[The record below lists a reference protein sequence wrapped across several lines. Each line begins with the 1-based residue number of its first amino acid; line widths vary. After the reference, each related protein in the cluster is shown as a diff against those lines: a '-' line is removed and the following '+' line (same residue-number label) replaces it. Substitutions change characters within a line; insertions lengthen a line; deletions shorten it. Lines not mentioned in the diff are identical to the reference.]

1 MPIIT
6 GAPITPPEVTFNIDT
21 GTLHIGDHELT
32 GIATTVMLNDT
43 TWHITE
49 PLQERI
55 SELEDEVRELR
66 QLRSIFTAD
75 FARELVKRC
84 ERFVDNQELTGMTDE
99 EFEAEIGNLLLFG
112 GV

>member
-1 MPIIT
+1 MPIIA
-6 GAPITPPEVTFNIDT
+6 GAP
-21 GTLHIGDHELT
+21 IGDHELT